1 MTYFAKPGSPAV
13 MPVTFP
19 LVFVFSAGKADC
31 TGSHFCLTVAGH
43 QVFDDEQQQLIAGM
57 SPAMIQLAWQ
67 VAAGGAAG
75 AVLSV
80 GRHRV
85 ALCDNDITVYRFAP
99 GNKAYPQDR
108 DWDRLLYTVFKGETP
123 DKAGWQCVPFSLS
136 ELNCHGEFAR
146 LNCWGAVLKGAGG
159 IIL

>member
-1 MTYFAKPGSPAV
+1 MTYFAKPGEPV
-13 MPVTFP
+13 VTPVTFP
-19 LVFVFSAGKADC
+19 LVFVFS

-57 SPAMIQLAWQ
+57 SPATIQLAWQ
-67 VAAGGAAG
+67 VAAGEAAG

-99 GNKAYPQDR
+99 RDEACPQES

-136 ELNCHGEFAR
+136 ELSCHGEFAR
-146 LNCWGAVLKGAGG
+146 LTCRGAILKGAGG
-159 IIL
+159 VIS